1 MEKGRRLKET
11 GDISKSQN
19 YGGMKDTRCIRCGM
33 FLNNRTRIEQD
44 AHEVECKK
52 QKRIWE

>member
-1 MEKGRRLKET
+1 MKET